1 MDTDT
6 MSDHNCSWQVKR
18 EVHDAIRKTI
28 MRYELCAC
36 GAGRV
41 LFIREHKDGRIER
54 DVLNEFPAI
63 RAKPIKQP
71 KSRYSAQ
78 ILTYQ
83 KRSKG
88 L

>member
-1 MDTDT
+1 
-6 MSDHNCSWQVKR
+6 MSDHACNWQVKR

-28 MRYELCAC
+28 MRYELCDC

-41 LFIREHKDGRIER
+41 LFIREHKDGHTER

-71 KSRYSAQ
+71 QSRY
-78 ILTYQ
+78 
-83 KRSKG
+83 
-88 L
+88 